1 MLKFPS
7 KYACCGCE
15 ACAQICPKHCIT
27 LSEDAEGF
35 MYPSVDEQSCID
47 CGLCEKVC
55 PFKNSQDPVTPLEVY
70 AAKNRSEKDLLHS
83 SSGGVFV
90 MLARKILDMGGVVFG
105 VAFTPD
111 YLSVQHVPVEKES
124 ELPILM
130 GSKYIQSRTGTSFQ
144 QVKTFL
150 EGGRQV
156 LFCGTGC
163 QVLALKLFLRKEYEN
178 LITVDFICHGVPSPK
193 VWRQYLQEITSEGDA
208 ITNISFR
215 DKRTGWSNFSFTIDY
230 VKGHTHEEK
239 RITQPNDDDP
249 YMWLFLNDYTL
260 RPSCFGCP
268 AKGGKS
274 RSDLT
279 LGDYWGIEKA
289 HPECFDERGVSSLI
303 VNSTKGKEILEGLEL
318 DKQNSTLALATEEN
332 PTYYVPKEEP
342 KELRL
347 LFFQKWGSGEYTIEK
362 LAKLFRKKKDRKDFF
377 LWIKRKLRAI
387 KKRIL

>member
-1 MLKFPS
+1 
-7 KYACCGCE
+7 
-15 ACAQICPKHCIT
+15 
-27 LSEDAEGF
+27 
-35 MYPSVDEQSCID
+35 
-47 CGLCEKVC
+47 
-55 PFKNSQDPVTPLEVY
+55 
-70 AAKNRSEKDLLHS
+70 
-83 SSGGVFV
+83 
-90 MLARKILDMGGVVFG
+90 MGGVVFG

-111 YLSVQHVPVEKES
+111 YLSVWHTPVEKEA
-124 ELPILM
+124 ELPMLM
-130 GSKYIQSRTGTSFQ
+130 GSKYIQSRIGTSFQ

-150 EGGRQV
+150 EAGRQV

-193 VWRQYLQEITSEGDA
+193 VWRQYLHEITSEGDS

-215 DKRTGWSNFSFTIDY
+215 DKRTGWSNFSLTIDY
-230 VKGHTHEEK
+230 VKGQTHEEK